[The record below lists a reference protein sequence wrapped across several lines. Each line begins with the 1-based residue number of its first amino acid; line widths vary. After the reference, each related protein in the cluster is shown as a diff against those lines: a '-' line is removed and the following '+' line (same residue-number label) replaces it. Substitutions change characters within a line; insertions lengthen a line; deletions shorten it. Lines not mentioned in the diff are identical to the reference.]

1 MITAFVVGNSLLIL
15 TLTIL
20 LIRES
25 NRRRGLE
32 LVLRESIELWKG
44 VYETN
49 LDGRDDDPGLHAE
62 RGLRD

>member
-1 MITAFVVGNSLLIL
+1 MITAFVVGNSLLFL

-25 NRRRGLE
+25 NRRRALE
-32 LVLRESIELWKG
+32 LVLRQSIELWKG

-49 LDGRDDDPGLHAE
+49 LDGRDDDPGQHAE

>member
-1 MITAFVVGNSLLIL
+1 MITAFVVGNSLLLL

-49 LDGRDDDPGLHAE
+49 LDGRDDDPGQHAE

>member
-1 MITAFVVGNSLLIL
+1 MITAFVVGNSLLLL

-32 LVLRESIELWKG
+32 LVLRQSIKLWKG

-49 LDGRDDDPGLHAE
+49 LDGQDDDPGLHAE
-62 RGLRD
+62 RRLRD

>member
-1 MITAFVVGNSLLIL
+1 MITAFVVGNSLLLL

-32 LVLRESIELWKG
+32 LVLRQSIELWKG

-49 LDGRDDDPGLHAE
+49 LDDQDDDPGLHAE
-62 RGLRD
+62 RRLRD